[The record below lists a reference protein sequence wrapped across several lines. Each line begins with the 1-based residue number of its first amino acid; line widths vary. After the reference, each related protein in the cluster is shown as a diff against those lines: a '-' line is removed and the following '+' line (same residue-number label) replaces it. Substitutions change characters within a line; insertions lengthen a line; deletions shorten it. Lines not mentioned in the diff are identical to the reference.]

1 MLSLKNNKKPIISII
16 VIAGVLMVMI
26 AVGFTIGIL
35 STNPDGLERML
46 IDANGE
52 AWLESLP
59 VFLQPIFG
67 WLENEYVVGILG
79 MALTVTIIVGT
90 FYTIGYIKK
99 KKLSE

>member
-1 MLSLKNNKKPIISII
+1 MLSLKENKKPIISIF

-35 STNPDGLERML
+35 SSNPDGLERML

-52 AWLESLP
+52 AWLENLP

-67 WLENEYVVGILG
+67 WLENEYIVGILG
-79 MALTVTIIVGT
+79 MVFTVTIIVGS
-90 FYTIGYIKK
+90 FYIVGYIKK
-99 KKLSE
+99 KKLTE